1 MAANGGGGL
10 FRLADA
16 LCDVHSNVCSHGYCC
31 CVHVPEGVA
40 AGAAA
45 AVGVSAVNFLLAS
58 MTGFSNWV
66 FWLMWLHEGYKEERR
81 HLMV

>member
-1 MAANGGGGL
+1 MRSGGS
-10 FRLADA
+10 FRLGGA
-16 LCDVHSNVCSHGYCC
+16 LCDVHCPLL

-66 FWLMWLHEGYKEERR
+66 FWLMWLHEGYKAQRL
-81 HLMV
+81 H